1 MISNYNK
8 FFKEKQMRDILNLLE
23 NILNEASRGLLYR
36 TPGDEFFQGSLENP
50 AAVMTFKK
58 AEYYPAE
65 PGKIENPE
73 KFANVVSQT
82 EQVFPG
88 IIWTNRQPKIGGF
101 AVLTFDGPQKGQ
113 ESYYGRFFGEI
124 KADMAGQWKNDAIPG
139 GWQLKKASSLKG
151 SYFKLKPSDLFPPN
165 STFDSPQDILAA
177 MQENPR
183 VQNLIP
189 GMQQLVNG
197 KQLPVFDGTKSMET
211 AVRDD
216 LGETIG
222 PIALIQGMV
231 TSSGAEAARKD
242 ILGAKGTWAGSQI
255 NFPASKTNGLIDSYI
270 YTVAG
275 IEVGLSSKGDQGATA
290 SIKNVADGI
299 KIAETQGNTK
309 LLKKYQDQIKVINDV
324 ASSSAKAF
332 PLTQSVIRNY
342 VTQGQAELI
351 LDMTK
356 TGIKDL
362 NQTKISAGDRKV
374 FLNLMKDIAPT
385 DNPRYNVGFH
395 ILASLARRVVADINK
410 DPKFGEACLTF
421 LNISPIIQ
429 LHMQTKTTGEDVA
442 VAGFTSKY
450 PPNFNGTVALDASK
464 VYYATGVNGRCTF
477 AYNGGG
483 DGDDKLLPGSKPE
496 QPKKAK
502 TSVDNLDTVTQQRSG
517 VKASAGGVE
526 KDKKFSKKALG
537 RDYQR

>member
-1 MISNYNK
+1 
-8 FFKEKQMRDILNLLE
+8 MRDILNLFDS
-23 NILNEASRGLLYR
+23 ILVEASRGLLYR
-36 TPGDEFFQGSLENP
+36 SPGDEFFQGTLENP
-50 AAVMTFKK
+50 TAVMSFEK
-58 AEYYPAE
+58 ADYYPAE

-73 KFANVVSQT
+73 EFANAIAQT

-88 IIWTNRQPKIGGF
+88 IVWTNRQPKTGGF
-101 AVLTFDGPQKGQ
+101 AVLTFNGPAKGKK
-113 ESYYGRFFGEI
+113 SYYGRFFGEI
-124 KADMAGQWKNDAIPG
+124 KSDMAGQWKNDGIPG
-139 GWQLKKASSLKG
+139 DWQLKKASSLKG
-151 SYFKLKPSDLFPPN
+151 SYFKLKPSDLFPLN
-165 STFDSPQDILAA
+165 STFANPQDVLSS
-177 MQENPR
+177 MEQNPK

-189 GMQQLVNG
+189 GMQMLVNN
-197 KQLPVFDGTKSMET
+197 KKLPVFAGTKSMET

-222 PIALIQGMV
+222 PIALVQGMIV
-231 TSSGAEAARKD
+231 SSGAEAARKD
-242 ILGAKGTWAGSQI
+242 ILGSKGTWAGSQI
-255 NFPASKTNGLIDSYI
+255 NFPASKTNGLVDSYI
-270 YTVAG
+270 YTSEG

-299 KIAETQGNTK
+299 KIAQTQGNTK
-309 LLKKYQDQIKVINDV
+309 LLKKYQDQIKIIDNV

-332 PLTQSVIRNY
+332 PLSQGVIKNY
-342 VTQGQAELI
+342 ITEDQARLI

-362 NQTKISAGDRKV
+362 TQVKMSNNDQKV
-374 FLNLMKDIAPT
+374 FRDLMKDIDPT
-385 DNPRYNVGFH
+385 NNPRYNVGFH

-429 LHMQTKTTGEDVA
+429 LHMQTKTTGDDVA
-442 VAGFTSKY
+442 VTGFTSKY

-496 QPKKAK
+496 QTIQSK
-502 TSVDNLDTVTQQRSG
+502 TSAADLDAVAQQSSRL
-517 VKASAGGVE
+517 KASTGKVE
-526 KDKKFSKKALG
+526 KEPRYNEKAYG
-537 RDYQR
+537 RPKQR

>member
-1 MISNYNK
+1 MISKYNIT
-8 FFKEKQMRDILNLLE
+8 FKEKQMRDILNLFDS
-23 NILNEASRGLLYR
+23 ILIEASRGLLYR

-50 AAVMTFKK
+50 TAVMAFEK
-58 AEYYPAE
+58 AEYYPTE

-73 KFANVVSQT
+73 EFAQAIAQA
-82 EQVFPG
+82 EQLFPG
-88 IIWTNRQPKIGGF
+88 IVWTNRQPKTGGF
-101 AVLTFDGPQKGQ
+101 AVLTFAGPTTGQK
-113 ESYYGRFFGEI
+113 SYYGRFFGEI

-151 SYFKLKPSDLFPPN
+151 SYFKLKPSDLFPLN

-177 MQENPR
+177 MQENPK

-197 KQLPVFDGTKSMET
+197 KKLPVFAGTKSMET

-222 PIALIQGMV
+222 PIALVQGMV

-255 NFPASKTNGLIDSYI
+255 NFPASKTNGLVDSYI
-270 YTVAG
+270 YTADG

-299 KIAETQGNTK
+299 KIAVSQGNTK
-309 LLKKYQDQIKVINDV
+309 LLKKYQDQVKVINDV

-332 PLTQSVIRNY
+332 PLTQGVMRNY
-342 VTQGQAELI
+342 ITQSQAELI

-356 TGIKDL
+356 TGVKDL
-362 NQTKISAGDRKV
+362 SQTKISAGDRKV
-374 FLNLMKDIAPT
+374 FQDLMKDIAPT

-421 LNISPIIQ
+421 LYISPIIQ
-429 LHMQTKTTGEDVA
+429 LHMQTKMTGEDVA
-442 VAGFTSKY
+442 VSGFTSKY

-483 DGDDKLLPGSKPE
+483 DGDDELLPGSKPE

-502 TSVDNLDTVTQQRSG
+502 TTATDLDAYSQKSSG
-517 VKASAGGVE
+517 LKASAGGVE
-526 KDKKFSKKALG
+526 KLGSEKTLG
-537 RDYQR
+537 RKRQR

>member
-1 MISNYNK
+1 
-8 FFKEKQMRDILNLLE
+8 MRDILNLFDS
-23 NILNEASRGLLYR
+23 ILVEASRGLLYR

-50 AAVMTFKK
+50 VAVMTFEK
-58 AEYYPAE
+58 ADYFPAE
-65 PGKIENPE
+65 PGKFQDPE
-73 KFANVVSQT
+73 EFAQAVAQT
-82 EQVFPG
+82 EQAFPG
-88 IIWTNRQPKIGGF
+88 IVWTNRQPKIGGF
-101 AVLTFDGPQKGQ
+101 AVLTFAGPKKGQ
-113 ESYYGRFFGEI
+113 KSYYGRFFGEI
-124 KADMAGQWKNDAIPG
+124 KADMAGQWKNDGIPG
-139 GWQLKKASSLKG
+139 EWQLKKASSLKG

-177 MQENPR
+177 MQANPK

-189 GMQQLVNG
+189 GMQMLVNN
-197 KQLPVFDGTKSMET
+197 KKLPEFAGTKSMET

-222 PIALIQGMV
+222 PIALVQGMV

-255 NFPASKTNGLIDSYI
+255 NFPASKTNGLVDSYI
-270 YTVAG
+270 YTTEG

-299 KIAETQGNTK
+299 KIAQAQANTK
-309 LLKKYQDQIKVINDV
+309 LLNKYQDQIKVINDV
-324 ASSSAKAF
+324 AGSSAKAF
-332 PLTQSVIRNY
+332 PLS
-342 VTQGQAELI
+342 QGVMQKYITENQAELI

-362 NQTKISAGDRKV
+362 SQTKISAGDRKV
-374 FLNLMKDIAPT
+374 FQDLMKDIAPT

-395 ILASLARRVVADINK
+395 ILASLARRVVAEINK

-429 LHMQTKTTGEDVA
+429 LHMQTRTTGEDVA
-442 VAGFTSKY
+442 VTGFTSKY

-483 DGDDKLLPGSKPE
+483 DGDDKLLPGDKPE
-496 QPKKAK
+496 PAQPKKAK
-502 TSVDNLDTVTQQRSG
+502 TSATDLDSYTQKSSG
-517 VKASAGGVE
+517 LKASAGGVE
-526 KDKKFSKKALG
+526 KKPKFSKKALG

>member
-1 MISNYNK
+1 
-8 FFKEKQMRDILNLLE
+8 MRNILNLFDS
-23 NILNEASRGLLYR
+23 ILTEASRGLLYR
-36 TPGDEFFQGSLENP
+36 SPGDEFFQGSLENP
-50 AAVMTFKK
+50 TAVMSFEK
-58 AEYYPAE
+58 AEYYPEE
-65 PGKIENPE
+65 PGKIENPDA
-73 KFANVVSQT
+73 FANAVAQA
-82 EQVFPG
+82 EHIFPG
-88 IIWTNRQPKIGGF
+88 IVWTNRQPKTGGF
-101 AVLTFDGPQKGQ
+101 AVLTFDGPAKGKK
-113 ESYYGRFFGEI
+113 SYYGRFFGEI
-124 KADMAGQWKNDAIPG
+124 KADMAGQWKNDGIPG

-165 STFDSPQDILAA
+165 STFASPQDILAA
-177 MQENPR
+177 MEQNPK

-189 GMQQLVNG
+189 GMQMLVNN
-197 KQLPVFDGTKSMET
+197 KKLPVFVGTKSMET

-222 PIALIQGMV
+222 PIALVQGMV

-255 NFPASKTNGLIDSYI
+255 NFPASKTNGLVDSYI
-270 YTVAG
+270 YTTEG

-299 KIAETQGNTK
+299 KIAQTQGNTK
-309 LLKKYQDQIKVINDV
+309 LLNKYQDQIKVIEDV
-324 ASSSAKAF
+324 AKSSAKAF
-332 PLTQSVIRNY
+332 PLTQGVLRNY
-342 VTQGQAELI
+342 ITETQAQLI
-351 LDMTK
+351 MDMTK
-356 TGIKDL
+356 TGVKDL
-362 NQTKISAGDRKV
+362 KQIKMSPDDRQV
-374 FLNLMKDIAPT
+374 FMDLMKDIAPT

-442 VAGFTSKY
+442 VTGFTSKY

-483 DGDDKLLPGSKPE
+483 DGDDKLLPGNKPE
-496 QPKKAK
+496 PALPKKAK
-502 TSVDNLDTVTQQRSG
+502 TSTVDLDTVAQQSSG
-517 VKASAGGVE
+517 LKASAGGVE
-526 KDKKFSKKALG
+526 KKYGTEKTLG
-537 RDYQR
+537 RRRQR

>member
-1 MISNYNK
+1 
-8 FFKEKQMRDILNLLE
+8 MRDILNLFDS
-23 NILNEASRGLLYR
+23 ILVEASRGLLYR

-50 AAVMTFKK
+50 TAVMSFEK

-65 PGKIENPE
+65 PGRIENPE
-73 KFANVVSQT
+73 QFDQAVAQA
-82 EQVFPG
+82 EQMFPG
-88 IIWTNRQPKIGGF
+88 IVWTNRQPKIGGF
-101 AVLTFDGPQKGQ
+101 AVLTFTGPAKGQ
-113 ESYYGRFFGEI
+113 TSYYGRFFSEI

-165 STFDSPQDILAA
+165 STFDSPGDILKA
-177 MQENPR
+177 MQANTK

-189 GMQQLVNG
+189 GMEMLVDNL
-197 KQLPVFDGTKSMET
+197 QLPVFVGTKSMET

-222 PIALIQGMV
+222 PIALVQGMV

-242 ILGAKGTWAGSQI
+242 ILGAKGTWAGSKI
-255 NFPASKTNGLIDSYI
+255 NFPASKINGLVDSYI
-270 YTVAG
+270 YTTEG

-299 KIAETQGNTK
+299 KIAQAQNNNK

-324 ASSSAKAF
+324 SSSSAKEF
-332 PLTQSVIRNY
+332 PLIQGLARNY
-342 VTQGQAELI
+342 ITESQAQLI
-351 LDMTK
+351 VEMMKSGVKNLD
-356 TGIKDL
+356 
-362 NQTKISAGDRKV
+362 QVKISAEDRQT
-374 FLNLMKDIAPT
+374 FEDFMKDIDPT
-385 DNPRYNVGFH
+385 NNPRYNVGFH
-395 ILASLARRVVADINK
+395 ILASLARRVVSDINK

-442 VAGFTSKY
+442 VTGFTSKY

-477 AYNGGG
+477 AYNGGD
-483 DGDDKLLPGSKPE
+483 DGDNKLLPGGQPE
-496 QPKKAK
+496 KSKKAK
-502 TSVDNLDTVTQQRSG
+502 TSAADLDSYTQKSSG
-517 VKASAGGVE
+517 LKASAGGVE
-526 KDKKFSKKALG
+526 KKLGTEKTLG
-537 RDYQR
+537 RKRQR